1 MQEEIRITNNIDEI
15 GKLTEFVEEL
25 GAELSLPMETTMH
38 INLALEEAVSNII
51 MYAYPQR
58 ETHEIMLKTTV
69 TKNQII
75 FLLTDN
81 GLSFDPTDA
90 PDVNLD
96 VPVEE
101 RKIGGLGIF
110 LIRSIMN
117 EISYQRLDGENRL
130 IMIKNL

>member
-25 GAELSLPMETTMH
+25 GTELSLPMETTMH

-51 MYAYPQR
+51 MYAYPQG
-58 ETHEIMLKTTV
+58 ETHEIMLRTTV